1 MLPPASTTDSPADAS
16 PTDARAI
23 WNAGVQAVLG
33 DVAVAQHVALTT
45 DGLQIG
51 DTLLPRRELDRVLV
65 VGGGKATAAMAAG
78 WLRALGEA
86 LPVSG
91 WINVPAGA
99 ASGLELG
106 DIHVCEARPIG
117 VNEPT
122 ELAVHGTLQILAAVA
137 AASPRELC
145 VVLLSG
151 GGSALLVAPAP
162 GISLADKLA
171 VTRRLS
177 ERGATITQLNTV
189 RKHLSRVKGDRLR
202 RRSHAGQ
209 LVTLVLSDVLGD
221 SLDMIASGPT
231 TPDTTTAADAL
242 MVLRQ
247 FDPQQTLPASI
258 YRCLAQP
265 APPPHP
271 QPPGPPPGK
280 ATALV
285 IANNQ
290 AAVAAAAA
298 HASSL
303 GYTLGPPPGGAP
315 QGSAEAVG
323 QQLARAAVSML
334 RSRHDGRSQP
344 ACLVSGGEPVVQLVP
359 AEVRGK
365 GGRNQQLV
373 LAAMVAL
380 GQDPRFTRAD
390 RSRLVLLSGGTDGED
405 GPTDA
410 AGAILCEAVWQACE
424 QQGLEPQAYLQR
436 NDAYT
441 FFEKTGGLLITGPTG
456 TNVCDL
462 RVITVRP

>member
-1 MLPPASTTDSPADAS
+1 MSPPSPTAASATGPSPA
-16 PTDARAI
+16 DARAI

-33 DVAVAQHVALTT
+33 DVAVAQHVTLTT
-45 DGLQIG
+45 DGLQLG
-51 DTLLPRRELDRVLV
+51 DTLLPRRDLDRVLV
-65 VGGGKATAAMAAG
+65 VGGGKASGAMAAG
-78 WLRALGEA
+78 WQRALGGA

-99 ASGLELG
+99 ARGLDLG

-122 ELAVHGTLQILAAVA
+122 ETAVHGTLQILAAVA

-162 GISLADKLA
+162 GVSLADKLA

-202 RRSHAGQ
+202 RRSSAGQ

-221 SLDMIASGPT
+221 PLDMIASGPT

-242 MVLRQ
+242 AVLRQ
-247 FDPQQTLPASI
+247 FDPQQTLSAAV
-258 YRCLAQP
+258 YRHLSQ
-265 APPPHP
+265 P
-271 QPPGPPPGK
+271 QPQPQPKPLEPSPGK
-280 ATALV
+280 ATTVV

-303 GYTLGPPPGGAP
+303 GYALGPPPAGDP

-323 QQLARAAVSML
+323 QQLARAAISLL
-334 RSRHDGRSQP
+334 RGHREDRSQP
-344 ACLVSGGEPVVQLVP
+344 DCLVSGGEPVVQLVP
-359 AEVRGK
+359 AAVRGK

-380 GQDPRFTRAD
+380 RQDPRFTPEDRA
-390 RSRLVLLSGGTDGED
+390 RLVLLSGGTDGED

-424 QQGLEPQAYLQR
+424 QQGLAPQAYLQR